1 MPDRR
6 GDAVVPFEVKGR
18 VCVTVDEVKFR
29 IPLRVPRSRVNMETT
44 EVSAPLKIEVWAS
57 VDEFLLVPEDNK
69 SSLGNLD
76 TKNI

>member
-1 MPDRR
+1 
-6 GDAVVPFEVKGR
+6 
-18 VCVTVDEVKFR
+18 
-29 IPLRVPRSRVNMETT
+29 METT